1 VQLETHK
8 GVLLLT
14 EPAKRW
20 IDAFPIGN
28 GSIGAMAFGGT
39 DMERLALNHENLW
52 RGVTRNRTVEPK
64 HQFLPEIRE
73 NLLNGEW
80 IEGANLATKH
90 LSGHGQRVQPY
101 QPAGDLKLHFS
112 GHTDVENYRRSLD
125 YSTATAEVSYRV
137 GDVTY
142 KRETFASAVDNALV
156 TRITAD
162 KPEAISALIQ
172 LGRIED
178 PDCEIQEWAG
188 ENRIGFKGRFIE
200 GIEFATETRVYLSG
214 GNTSA
219 GDSASVRVSGADE
232 LLLVTAIAVDYNH
245 PDPAGWCSEHLD
257 GVSNDFDTLKE
268 RHLAE
273 YKPLYDRVSF
283 ALYAN
288 PEVENLPLDARLDRL
303 KNGEDDPG
311 LFSLY
316 FNYGRYL
323 LLSSS
328 RKCDQ
333 PANLQGIWNDE
344 LRPPWDS
351 DIHNNINVQMNYW
364 PAEVC
369 NLPECTEPL
378 FRYMERN
385 IPEGLKI
392 AKNLYGCR
400 GICFCLQT
408 DIWARPTPE
417 APGWDVWTGAAAWL
431 SEHLWWRYEHSLDEE
446 FLRNRVYP
454 FLKLCAEF
462 YEDYLVKDSKGCLV
476 TVPSQSPE
484 NRFVGGSEPV
494 SLCVGATMDFL
505 LIREVMERCIQASEI
520 LGVDEG
526 LRPKWQGILNGIPPF
541 QIGKFGQLQEWLDDL
556 EEAEPGHRHMSH
568 LIGIY
573 PGEQMTP
580 ETLPEMYK
588 AARVT
593 LERRLASGGGHTG
606 WSRSWVCALWARF
619 FESELAYKH
628 LACLITDFATKSL
641 LDTHPMDNEWGCVF
655 QIDGNFGGTAA
666 IAELLMQN
674 YGGTIR
680 LLPALPSRW
689 KNGSVKGLRA
699 RGGFTIGIEWKDGAL
714 TKAEITSDFGG
725 PGRVIYAY
733 GSLSAEIDGKEL
745 PVERDVRIGRLDFS
759 TSAGQTVVLK
769 PSK

>member
-1 VQLETHK
+1 MLW
-8 GVLLLT
+8 LT

-20 IDAFPIGN
+20 IDAFPLGN
-28 GSIGAMAFGGT
+28 GSIGAMVFGGADT
-39 DMERLALNHENLW
+39 ERLALNHENLW
-52 RGVTRNRTVEPK
+52 RGVTRNRTTEPK

-73 NLLNGEW
+73 KLLAGDW

-90 LSGHGQRVQPY
+90 LSGHERRVQPY
-101 QPAGDLKLHFS
+101 QPVGDLHLRFS
-112 GHTDVENYRRSLD
+112 DHSNIENYRRSLD
-125 YSTATAEVSYRV
+125 LSTATVEVSYQI

-142 KRETFASAVDNALV
+142 KRETFISAVDKVLV

-162 KPEAISALIQ
+162 KPGVVSALVR

-178 PDCEIQEWAG
+178 PDCEIKEWSG
-188 ENRIGFKGRFIE
+188 KNKIGFQGRFTE
-200 GIEFATETRVYLSG
+200 GIEFAVETRVYSSG
-214 GNTSA
+214 GNTAACDGA
-219 GDSASVRVSGADE
+219 GVQISGADE

-257 GVSNDFDTLKE
+257 EVSNDFETLKK

-273 YKPLYDRVSF
+273 YKLLYDRVSF
-283 ALYAN
+283 ALGAN
-288 PEVENLPLDARLDRL
+288 PQAETLPLDARLDRL
-303 KNGEDDPG
+303 KKGEDDPG

-328 RKCDQ
+328 RNCDQ

-351 DIHNNINVQMNYW
+351 DIHNNINIEMNYW

-385 IPEGLKI
+385 IPEGIKI
-392 AKNLYGCR
+392 TKDLYNCR

-408 DIWARPTPE
+408 DIWGRPTPE

-431 SEHLWWRYEHSLDEE
+431 SEHLWWRYEYSLDEE
-446 FLRNRVYP
+446 LLRNRVYP

-462 YEDYLVKDSKGCLV
+462 YEDYLVEDSYGRLV

-484 NRFVGGSEPV
+484 NRFIGGMDPV

-505 LIREVMERCIQASEI
+505 LIREVMERCIRASGI
-520 LGVDEG
+520 LGVDED
-526 LRPKWQGILNGIPPF
+526 LRPQWQGILDGIPPF
-541 QIGKFGQLQEWLDDL
+541 QIGKFGQLQEWLDDF
-556 EEAEPGHRHMSH
+556 EETEPGHRHASH
-568 LIGIY
+568 LIGVY

-588 AARVT
+588 AARVS

-619 FESELAYKH
+619 FESELAYEH
-628 LACLITDFATKSL
+628 LVCLITDFATKSL
-641 LDTHPMDNEWGCVF
+641 LDTHPMDNEWGYVF

-666 IAELLMQN
+666 IAELLMQSC
-674 YGGTIR
+674 GGTIR

-699 RGGFTIGIEWKDGAL
+699 RGGFTVDIEWKNGAL
-714 TKAEITSDFGG
+714 TKAGITSELGG
-725 PGRVIYAY
+725 PCRVIYTG
-733 GSLSAEIDGKEL
+733 GSLSAAIDGTEL
-745 PVERDVRIGRLDFS
+745 PVERDDHSGLAFSTVIGR
-759 TSAGQTVVLK
+759 TVSLK